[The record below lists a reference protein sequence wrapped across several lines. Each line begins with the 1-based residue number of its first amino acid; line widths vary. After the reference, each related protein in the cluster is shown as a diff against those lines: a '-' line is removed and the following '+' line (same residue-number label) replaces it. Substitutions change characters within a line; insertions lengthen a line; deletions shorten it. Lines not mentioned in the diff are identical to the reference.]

1 MKNKIIN
8 FFKLLSLTIIS
19 IFVCAMLFLI
29 FLMLLFFLWN
39 DGIRHALMLPFLSL
53 RNVTMIVICS
63 FSLFFV
69 IKISKSVLDKILN

>member
-8 FFKLLSLTIIS
+8 FFKLLSFIIIS
-19 IFVCAMLFLI
+19 IFICAMLFLI

-63 FSLFFV
+63 FSIFFV
-69 IKISKSVLDKILN
+69 IKISKSVLNKILD